1 MIRVGTVLA
10 LMSVLS
16 AGAAGNSAAD
26 RPAAIVDGV
35 AISRQSV
42 ESAVPADGL
51 KRRTEQLNVYVN
63 EQLLANAALRAGLE
77 GDAAVAAAGEGGRRQ
92 ALAKAYLA
100 KMAAALGPIPGDEI
114 KRYYAQHPEL
124 FAKRRIYRMQEIVVT
139 APPERV
145 AQIISRFASLDTFQ
159 KRREWLESQQLAFT
173 VGAVVLA
180 AEELPADMLVSIF
193 RLPEGGAFNVRSE
206 QGLTSIQITGIEEKP
221 LTLAQ
226 AQSAIERFLA
236 NQRLSELAGRE
247 IQRLRRT
254 AKIEYFPPYVNP
266 AQR

>member
-1 MIRVGTVLA
+1 MLLTSMPCA
-10 LMSVLS
+10 Y
-16 AGAAGNSAAD
+16 AAGSSGTEP
-26 RPAAIVDGV
+26 PAATVDGV
-35 AISRQSV
+35 AISRRSI
-42 ESAVPADGL
+42 ESAVPADDL
-51 KRRTEQLNVYVN
+51 KRRAAQLEAFVN
-63 EQLLANAALRAGLE
+63 EQLLANAGLRAGLDK
-77 GDAAVAAAGEGGRRQ
+77 DASVAAAGEGGRRQ
-92 ALAKAYLA
+92 ALAKAYLVG
-100 KMAAALGPIPGDEI
+100 KAATLGPIPSDEI

-145 AQIISRFASLDTFQ
+145 AEIIARFASLDTFQ

-173 VGAVVLA
+173 VGAILLA
-180 AEELPADMLVSIF
+180 AEDLPADMLVSIF
-193 RLPEGGAFNVRSE
+193 QLPEGSAFNVRSE

-221 LTLAQ
+221 LSLAQ
-226 AQSAIERFLA
+226 SQSAIERLLA